1 MRSCAAGLL
10 SPERPPHLETFMPQT
25 HTHLCRPPKPM
36 DRLLAWLQA
45 AAMGFSVALLAAC
58 ASPALDP
65 TVYVLKSE
73 PPVAAPAPSLT
84 ATPWQLVL
92 PVRVPDYLDRDEL
105 LLPQGAH
112 AVQLAAQHLWAEPL
126 SRSVPRVLSQ
136 DLRALRGAG
145 SLWTAPLGGVAVQ
158 GQLRVEL
165 LALDVDAGG
174 RSVSVQARWSTHP
187 QGAAAQPGVQPMAHT
202 TRLTVPSTG
211 PDAAALVAAHRLAL
225 WQLAQAI
232 ARTLPP

>member
-1 MRSCAAGLL
+1 MARA
-10 SPERPPHLETFMPQT
+10 
-25 HTHLCRPPKPM
+25 
-36 DRLLAWLQA
+36 LACLRA
-45 AAMGFSVALLAAC
+45 AAWGSFVVFLAAC

-73 PPVAAPAPSLT
+73 PPVAAPEPSPT

-112 AVQLAAQHLWAEPL
+112 AVQWAAQHLWAEPL

-187 QGAAAQPGVQPMAHT
+187 QGAAGQPGAQPMAHT

>member
-1 MRSCAAGLL
+1 MLKTLAHKRFNPQVSA
-10 SPERPPHLETFMPQT
+10 RP
-25 HTHLCRPPKPM
+25 
-36 DRLLAWLQA
+36 LASVVA
-45 AAMGFSVALLAAC
+45 AAPALVLALALLVLAGC
-58 ASPALDP
+58 ASRAYDP

-73 PPVAAPAPSLT
+73 PPVAVAPQPAQAAP
-84 ATPWQLVL
+84 PWQLML

-105 LLPQGAH
+105 LLPQGAN
-112 AVQLAAQHLWAEPL
+112 AVQPAFNHLWAEAL
-126 SRSVPRVLSQ
+126 SRSVPRVLTQ
-136 DLRALRGAG
+136 DLRTLRGAG

-174 RSVSVQARWSTHP
+174 RSVTLQARWSTHP
-187 QGAAAQPGVQPMAHT
+187 LGSATTSAAQPAAHT
-202 TRLTVPSTG
+202 TRLTVPSTSQ
-211 PDAAALVAAHRLAL
+211 DAAALVSAHRLTL

>member
-1 MRSCAAGLL
+1 M
-10 SPERPPHLETFMPQT
+10 PHTF
-25 HTHLCRPPKPM
+25 LCRSQSPR
-36 DRLLAWLQA
+36 DCALAWLRA

-112 AVQLAAQHLWAEPL
+112 AVRLAAQHLWAEPL

-187 QGAAAQPGVQPMAHT
+187 QGAAGQPGVQPMAHT

-232 ARTLPP
+232 SRTLPP